1 MLNLLIAIIGESFG
15 KVNDNQKQAKYQERA
30 QIISDNWYLVPN
42 WEIKKIR
49 DEKNY
54 LITAVE
60 VLEQDDDQQKV

>member
-60 VLEQDDDQQKV
+60 VLEQDDDQ